1 MKTWAKLLLKK
12 FLQFRIVLR
21 AENAIGKGAKTTAIS
36 RTFSQPPEPPQLH
49 LVQAQANQLKLKWG
63 SQNVGTLVHGRL
75 QPYYYF
81 LEKEN
86 EVGLF
91 PRLIITT
98 SDFTA
103 FYECLRMALS
113 RLFMKEKCTQQ
124 RWEDFENKQSTDFA
138 FEPQSAAELVTCLL
152 MVGNTSWNIF
162 AIGLVGPWSDP
173 KEFTTVA
180 QPPPS
185 VRHAPNVTE
194 LGSEQFQIEWVPI
207 RTISLHHQL
216 QQQQQENGGGDQVDS
231 LEGQQKQFFYRLQV
245 RHSNLKFKLQNK
257 LHYCLNKNP

>member
-1 MKTWAKLLLKK
+1 MLKNGTFSPVYEGEMHTAKVRGLRE
-12 FLQFRIVLR
+12 QTVHRFRIR
-21 AENAIGKGAKTTAIS
+21 AAVGG
-36 RTFSQPPEPPQLH
+36 RTGNL
-49 LVQAQANQLKLKWG
+49 
-63 SQNVGTLVHGRL
+63 
-75 QPYYYF
+75 
-81 LEKEN
+81 
-86 EVGLF
+86 
-91 PRLIITT
+91 LIN
-98 SDFTA
+98 SF
-103 FYECLRMALS
+103 
-113 RLFMKEKCTQQ
+113 
-124 RWEDFENKQSTDFA
+124 
-138 FEPQSAAELVTCLL
+138 
-152 MVGNTSWNIF
+152 GNTSWNIF